1 LSTNYC
7 NYFIKGKNNM
17 RTIDAVQYF
26 NGRRTLAERLGIT
39 TQAVAKWGEA
49 VPEGTAYKLQVV
61 TNGRLRVDPSV
72 YPGRRRVSRKAGK

>member
-1 LSTNYC
+1 LSTHYC

-26 NGRRTLAERLGIT
+26 DGRRALAERLGIT
-39 TQAVAKWGEA
+39 TQAVAKWGDA
-49 VPEGTAYKLQVV
+49 VPEGSAYKLQAV

-72 YPGRRRVSRKAGK
+72 YPGRRRTTKKARK